1 MNLIL
6 TFGIKLVAL
15 SCFICSIASGTPVIS
30 KVFKS
35 LSSNFPGNSSVIFT
49 NMFVSCSISID
60 LLLLYL
66 CLKGNISFSL
76 CSFFTHFFDS
86 LSDGFSSSLQ

>member
-1 MNLIL
+1 MEN
-6 TFGIKLVAL
+6 VEL
-15 SCFICSIASGTPVIS
+15 SFIICSMAPGTPVIS

-35 LSSNFPGNSSVIFT
+35 LSANFPGNSSVILT
-49 NMFVSCSISID
+49 KTFVSCSISID

-76 CSFFTHFFDS
+76 SNFFTQS
-86 LSDGFSSSLQ
+86 LF